1 MRYYP
6 FKILALLLFII
17 TLKPTPVLSNYDEFK
32 NEIDAILSSI
42 GGNVSCIVMS
52 AEHGDVIY
60 SRNPGM
66 KMIPASITKV
76 ITAVVAM
83 DILGPDYKF
92 KTVVY
97 SDAPIND
104 GVLNGNL
111 YFKGFGDPDL
121 YSGDVTA
128 LAKNVA
134 GKLKTLNGNIIY
146 DNSFLDDNYYSLAN
160 FYSGDTRQQYWPYVA
175 AINIDKNK
183 ISGNPGFYAADLFA
197 DELFANGVNINGDVV
212 SGVTPPAAI
221 QVAEFSHTIK
231 DVLTHMNKVS
241 DNLSAISVFKV
252 IGAVFDSP
260 PGSLEKGTKAVINY
274 MTRNRIDRSEY
285 EILEGSGLTRF
296 NIVTGNLFM
305 RLLKIMYDDL
315 KNFDMFYNQLPIAG
329 FDGTLRN
336 RMIGTEAERNVRA
349 KTGSLNSVSAL
360 SGYTVS
366 RDNELLMF
374 YIVNNGY
381 SGGWAGP
388 RSIQDAFCDVVSSYT
403 RKK

>member
-1 MRYYP
+1 MR
-6 FKILALLLFII
+6 FKTTKILFFLFVIFSI
-17 TLKPTPVLSNYDEFK
+17 QSAKVYSNSNDFK
-32 NEIDAILSSI
+32 AEIDAILSSI

-76 ITAVVAM
+76 ITAIVAL

-92 KTVVY
+92 KTIAY
-97 SDAPIND
+97 TDSPISD
-104 GVLNGNL
+104 GVINGNL
-111 YFKGFGDPDL
+111 YLKGFGDPDL
-121 YSGDVTA
+121 YSGDISV
-128 LAKNVA
+128 LAKDVA
-134 GKLKTLNGNIIY
+134 QKVKQLNGNIIY

-175 AINIDKNK
+175 GINLDKNNV
-183 ISGNPGFYAADLFA
+183 SGNPGYYAAELFA
-197 DELFANGVNINGDVV
+197 SQLYANGVNISGNVV
-212 SGVTPPAAI
+212 SGVTPPAAT
-221 QVAEFSHTIK
+221 QVAEFSHSIK
-231 DVLTHMNKVS
+231 DVLTNMNKVS
-241 DNLSAISVFKV
+241 DNHSAITVFKV
-252 IGAVFDSP
+252 IGAVFASP
-260 PGSLEKGTKAVINY
+260 PGSLEKGTRAVIDY
-274 MTRNRIDRSEY
+274 MTRIGVERNEY

-296 NIVTGNLFM
+296 NTVTGNLFM

-315 KNFDMFYNQLPIAG
+315 KVFDMFYNQLPIAG
-329 FDGTLRN
+329 YDGTLRN
-336 RMIGTEAERNVRA
+336 RMIGTEADRNVRA

-374 YIVNNGY
+374 YIVNNGF

-388 RSIQDAFCDVVSSYT
+388 RGIQDAFCDVISSFS
-403 RKK
+403 RKN

>member
-1 MRYYP
+1 MK
-6 FKILALLLFII
+6 FKALRFLALLIFLVSLNPSNSF
-17 TLKPTPVLSNYDEFK
+17 SNYDEFK

-76 ITAVVAM
+76 ITAIVAM
-83 DILGPDYKF
+83 DVLGPDYKF
-92 KTVVY
+92 KTIVY

-121 YSGDVTA
+121 YSGDVST

-134 GKLKTLNGNIIY
+134 GKLKILNGNIIY
-146 DNSFLDDNYYSLAN
+146 DNSFLDNNYYSLAN
-160 FYSGDTRQQYWPYVA
+160 FYTGDTRQQYWPYVA
-175 AINIDKNK
+175 AINIDKNNV
-183 ISGNPGFYAADLFA
+183 SGNPGFYAADLFA

-221 QVAEFSHTIK
+221 QIAEFSHTIK

-260 PGSLEKGTKAVINY
+260 PGSLEKGTKAVINF
-274 MTRNRIDRSEY
+274 MTRNGIERSEY

-296 NIVTGNLFM
+296 NFVTGNLFM

-315 KNFDMFYNQLPIAG
+315 KNFDLFYNQLPIAG

-381 SGGWAGP
+381 SGGWGGP
-388 RSIQDAFCDVVSSYT
+388 RSIQDAFCDVISSFT